1 MSDHQNTT
9 SAEEFRISIA
19 LKGLLWS
26 VSITVILAIISAL
39 LLQYT
44 ALSEKLL
51 SGFAAFIFFISTFI
65 GSTIAAY
72 NAQGKGLLYGATVSL
87 SYFLLTLLGGLLLDI
102 SLLSFSFIL
111 KRFGLAACAGILGG
125 VIGVG
130 LVSK

>member
-1 MSDHQNTT
+1 MSDQHNTST
-9 SAEEFRISIA
+9 TEDFRLSYA
-19 LKGLLWS
+19 LKGFLWS
-26 VSITVILAIISAL
+26 IAITVILAIFSAL

-44 ALSEKLL
+44 GLSESLL

-72 NAQGKGLLYGATVSL
+72 TAQGKGLLYGATVSL

-102 SLLSFSFIL
+102 SLLSFAFIL